1 MTQPMNFRFSVWLS
15 AALFT
20 TLVYSGCGSTGQE
33 LDAGSAPSTGTASA
47 TVAIGTAV
55 TANTT
60 ATSST
65 SPSSPT
71 LAITLQ
77 HSTLEQRI
85 GNPAIIAPG
94 KEYPTVDITARTGG
108 ILQVRLVNLE
118 LREVVF
124 ETPAARIEAGET
136 RTITFPGTPSEGVHT
151 IQIDL
156 YEATSSSLLFRDA
169 YFFTVLDVTTLPSN
183 HSVVAFP
190 GPDGRLRYTPDYRGN
205 RLPDFSMVG
214 YRNGMALPVV
224 PVKMVVEPRSSLLE
238 NNSVDA
244 SQVVDDTERIQAAID
259 AVSALPLNEDGF
271 RGAVLLKRGVYPI
284 AGTLHIR
291 ASGVVLRGEGQGD
304 FKDFWLDPALN
315 LSLEE
320 FLPTLDDKNATILLA
335 TGPELRWIIEMEG
348 PGTLV
353 EIPDTSTEI
362 VNNYLPV
369 GATTLTVQHAGHFSV
384 GDSIIVERRGNEQW
398 ISEIGMDRIPS
409 SNDPR
414 GITQWSPVDHPFE
427 FVITAINGTEITL
440 NSGLPNAIE
449 LQWGGG
455 RVYRYH
461 DQHRITRSG
470 VEHLRAISFWKPN
483 ENGVSDTR
491 HADMFLRMNNL
502 RDGWAQHITMEHFY
516 GRSGIMTGL
525 NTLGITISSSSNL
538 VADREWYM
546 GEGYDDSGRYFAETG
561 VYVGRYGF
569 HLEGQFGLVKNSYGI
584 NNRHAFFVGAW
595 VSGPNVF
602 LNSYA
607 EQSLTWSAPHHRW
620 STAGLFDNVSD
631 MISMMNRLR
640 YGTGHGWA
648 GANYVAWNTE
658 GPLVVQQP
666 PTAQNWS
673 IGHIGELREGPF
685 HDWNIEQFGYS
696 HGFIDSF
703 GARVEPASLYLQ
715 QFRERREN
723 PIYPRLGAAPVDG
736 GFAQNDYW
744 VWGSSVIRGE
754 DGNYH
759 MFVSRWPDFLPFQ
772 SSMMIGVAKAPS
784 IFEPFEVVGDGPIFG
799 VDHVGEVEDI
809 FLWEDETGFHMLAK
823 DQRGTITGNRHG
835 GILAH
840 SQDGVNWFLNQEPLA
855 YTREVRWSDGETIV
869 MGQLERVFGLLDG
882 GRLTHLFFSTMDG
895 PGGFAN
901 GTRSWN
907 MVIPLTNTIPSDDEN

>member
-1 MTQPMNFRFSVWLS
+1 
-15 AALFT
+15 
-20 TLVYSGCGSTGQE
+20 
-33 LDAGSAPSTGTASA
+33 
-47 TVAIGTAV
+47 
-55 TANTT
+55 
-60 ATSST
+60 
-65 SPSSPT
+65 
-71 LAITLQ
+71 
-77 HSTLEQRI
+77 
-85 GNPAIIAPG
+85 
-94 KEYPTVDITARTGG
+94 
-108 ILQVRLVNLE
+108 
-118 LREVVF
+118 
-124 ETPAARIEAGET
+124 
-136 RTITFPGTPSEGVHT
+136 
-151 IQIDL
+151 
-156 YEATSSSLLFRDA
+156 
-169 YFFTVLDVTTLPSN
+169 
-183 HSVVAFP
+183 
-190 GPDGRLRYTPDYRGN
+190 
-205 RLPDFSMVG
+205 MVG

-224 PVKMVVEPRSSLLE
+224 PVKMVIEPRASLREDHSDNTSL
-238 NNSVDA
+238 
-244 SQVVDDTERIQAAID
+244 VVDDTERIQAAID

-304 FKDFWLDPALN
+304 FKNFWLDPALN
-315 LSLEE
+315 HTLEE
-320 FLPTLDDKNATILLA
+320 FLPTLDDKDATILVA

-348 PGTLV
+348 PGALV

-398 ISEIGMDRIPS
+398 IAEIGMDRIPS
-409 SNDPR
+409 R
-414 GITQWSPVDHPFE
+414 GDERGTTQWSPVDHPFE
-427 FVITAINGTEITL
+427 FVITAINGNEITL

-491 HADMFLRMNNL
+491 HADMFLRMDNL

-546 GEGYDDSGRYFAETG
+546 GEGYDESGRYFAETG

-685 HDWNIEQFGYS
+685 HDWNLEQFGYS

-736 GFAQNDYW
+736 GFAQDNYW

-754 DGNYH
+754 DGKYH
-759 MFVSRWPDFLPFQ
+759 MFVSRWPDFLPFHPGWLVGSEIVHAISDTPEGPYTFVDVALPARGAEYWDGRSTHNPRILKHDDTYILIYMGSTHPFDEISPEHGDTLTLRSPYTTVARANKRIGMATSKSPFGPWERRDHPILDTRPGTFYSFLTSNPSPWIREDGSAIMLFKSRRYTDAYPFQ

-840 SQDGVNWFLNQEPLA
+840 SQDGLNWFLNQEPLA